1 MTGSG
6 EKLMHRLFDYVEKLI
21 LATVAL
27 ATIYAG
33 GQEVLHLLMT
43 QSVQLADL
51 LLLFIYAEV
60 IGMVAVF
67 YREHAIPIQLPMFIA
82 ITALSRLIILQG
94 KDIAPEVL
102 IFEGGAIL
110 LLSISIAIITY
121 AKHWEKKEAGDN
133 SITGA
138 SSDKI
143 TK

>member
-1 MTGSG
+1 MTDQG

-33 GQEVLHLLMT
+33 GQEVVHLLMT

-94 KDIAPEVL
+94 KDISPEVL

-110 LLSISIAIITY
+110 LLSVSIAIITY
-121 AKHWEKKEAGDN
+121 AKHWERKETGNN
-133 SITGA
+133 SVTEET
-138 SSDKI
+138 SEKI